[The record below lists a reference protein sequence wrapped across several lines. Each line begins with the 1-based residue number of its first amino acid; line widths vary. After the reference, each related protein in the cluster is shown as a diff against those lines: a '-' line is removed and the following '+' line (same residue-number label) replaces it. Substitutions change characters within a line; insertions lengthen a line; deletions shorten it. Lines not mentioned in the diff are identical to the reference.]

1 MGVHV
6 VEGWNQ
12 TADLVRAVE
21 LQMLREKLCGTVLRR
36 SASPDRGALP
46 AESLHLHSDG
56 GFVREVRGGAGA
68 CLRARGRW
76 AVEEFLDAPMLVLR
90 EAGTVATFLP
100 LAAGAHDVALL
111 GGVAWTREA
120 RD

>member
-56 GFVREVRGGAGA
+56 GFVREIRGGAGA

-111 GGVAWTREA
+111 GGETWTREA